1 MFYSKSKTEK
11 ISSNIVVSFL
21 KGLIVSMLVSF
32 ALIIMLALSL
42 KWFSLDE
49 KFISPINLAIKTI
62 SVVVGSCIAV
72 KGESRGLIKGV
83 AFGLLYIVSAFVS
96 FSVLAKSFALDMSFL
111 LDVLFAGIAGGIV
124 GIIKVNRN

>member
-32 ALIIMLALSL
+32 ALIILLALSL

-62 SVVVGSCIAV
+62 SVIVGSCIAV

-83 AFGLLYIVSAFVS
+83 AFGLLYIVSAFVC